1 MGNTTTTSFLCHFSF
16 SLGVFHHGATRFK
29 IVFCFPVDYRL
40 LSPPHLYL
48 SFSSDRLSTCPR
60 SSSLKR
66 LRLQLWHRHRYR
78 SWYHLLLRRCDAA
91 RKSRNHRQRSRKP
104 NHPLIRGLYRRRAV
118 SGRRSKES
126 IRCESYENNL

>member
-1 MGNTTTTSFLCHFSF
+1 MGNTTTTSFLPLLL
-16 SLGVFHHGATRFK
+16 SLGVFSHGATRFK
-29 IVFCFPVDYRL
+29 SVFCFPVDYRL
-40 LSPPHLYL
+40 LSPPDFYL
-48 SFSSDRLSTCPR
+48 SFGSDRLSTCPR

-78 SWYHLLLRRCDAA
+78 SGHHLLLRRCDAA
-91 RKSRNHRQRSRKP
+91 RKSRNYCQRPRKP

-118 SGRRSKES
+118 SRRRSKES